1 MLLAPPA
8 GYTQLATGTFH
19 GQFGVR
25 AYAAQFQSKE
35 LEATITLVHD
45 GFVDGYGMEWV
56 HRSSGRLLLE
66 FVIAFKGGSGAKDW
80 LGFEATA
87 DKADPAY
94 KHADTMSGIDPY
106 FGLHLVLT
114 SPRIYSDAF
123 AFVKGNDVFYVSFAS
138 TKDDALKLTTAQTRR
153 QYDSGPPETIPK
165 AKWPENAPSQRP
177 QTNFLG
183 AIIGA
188 VLVLVIIAGVARLV
202 MIRRRH

>member
-1 MLLAPPA
+1 VLLAPPA
-8 GYTQLATGTFH
+8 GYTQLVTGTFH
-19 GQFGVR
+19 GQFGLHN
-25 AYAAQFQSKE
+25 YAAQFQSQV
-35 LEATITLVHD
+35 LEATVTLVHD

-56 HRSSGRLLLE
+56 QRSSGRLLLE
-66 FVIAFKGGSGAKDW
+66 FVIAFKGGSGAKSW
-80 LGFEATA
+80 LSYEETA

-94 KHADTMSGIDPY
+94 KHADTMSGIGPY

-138 TKDDALKLTTAQTRR
+138 SKDDALKLTTAQARR
-153 QYDSGPPETIPK
+153 QYDSAPAETIPK
-165 AKWPENAPSQRP
+165 AKWPENVPSQRP

-183 AIIGA
+183 LIIGA
-188 VLVLVIIAGVARLV
+188 VLVAVIIAGVVRLV